1 MKIILIDYT
10 NFGVLYTSDYTGN
23 NKVRWDFEI
32 LKNCILDTHVTFI
45 NKQNFYDEINQ
56 SSIKTNLFKE
66 RQGIISRGNTYEI
79 NDLFKSKQRKA
90 EMIYP
95 LIQKLTHAV
104 ASKCLKY
111 APYFYVP
118 IEDTIGFELMT
129 SNPENNIF
137 STGIRQYASILDISN
152 EEAYQE
158 LLLTNQSINAI
169 KMKAYATVKK
179 YERMIRSVET
189 QQQADEVMLNIEQKL
204 IRETFI

>member
-10 NFGVLYTSDYTGN
+10 NFGVLYTADYTGN
-23 NKVRWDFEI
+23 NKVRWEFEI

-45 NKQNFYDEINQ
+45 NKQNLYDQINQ
-56 SSIKTNLFKE
+56 SSIKSYLFKE
-66 RQGIISRGNTYEI
+66 RQGIIAQGNVYEM
-79 NDLFKSKQRKA
+79 NETFKSKQRKA
-90 EMIYP
+90 ELIYP

-104 ASKCLKY
+104 SSKCLKF
-111 APYFYVP
+111 APYFFVS
-118 IEDTIGFELMT
+118 IEDTIGFELMN
-129 SNPENNIF
+129 SDPENNIF
-137 STGIRQYASILDISN
+137 SAGIRQYATILDIPN

-169 KMKAYATVKK
+169 KMKAYSTTKK

-189 QQQADEVMLNIEQKL
+189 KEQADKVMESIEQKL